1 MKALNVHIYPSIIV
15 QESRL
20 FKVTATLIQQRFV
33 KRIIIVGKSGPNTSF
48 HTEIDKDRTIE
59 RFPMSQ
65 ARGSFLSRSIR
76 FIIWSLHVFTRF
88 RSDKI
93 DMVNCH
99 SLSVLPLCLAL
110 KVWHRSILIYEPHE
124 LETETSQ
131 MRGFK
136 KPICKVI
143 EGLLIKHVHWTILVS
158 DSIEAWYRKHY
169 EVVNTSV
176 VMNCPVISP
185 VCASRYFHERYTI
198 PIHTP
203 IFLYQGIL
211 GKGRGIE
218 LIVNAF
224 GAMPDEAVL
233 VLLGYGE
240 LFEWAQTQSKHLKNV
255 YVQQAVPESELHTIT
270 CSADFGFSMP
280 EPGSLNH
287 EYCMPNKLFEYIMG
301 GVPVLVSNTLEQR
314 KVVQQFGIGE
324 IVTALTPNAIRAAA
338 RRLLSSDRS
347 NFKAGLEQAR
357 HEYCWERQEIV
368 LEHVY
373 SQVLLKKTG

>member
-1 MKALNVHIYPSIIV
+1 MQSLNVHIYPALIAH
-15 QESRL
+15 QSRVL
-20 FKVTATLIQQRFV
+20 KVTATLIKKRFV
-33 KRIIIVGKSGPNTSF
+33 EQIIIVGRSGLSLPSRSQ
-48 HTEIDKDRTIE
+48 IDKSRAIE
-59 RFPMSQ
+59 GFPISES
-65 ARGSFLSRSIR
+65 RRSFLSRSLR
-76 FIIWSLHVFTRF
+76 FMGWSLRVFNRF
-88 RSDKI
+88 RSKKI
-93 DMVNCH
+93 DMINCH

-110 KVWHRSILIYEPHE
+110 KIWHRAILIYEPHE

-158 DSIEAWYRKHY
+158 DSIEAWYRKQY
-169 EVVNTSV
+169 GVVNTSV

-218 LIVNAF
+218 LIVNSF

-255 YVQQAVPESELHTIT
+255 YVQQAVPQSELHTIT

-280 EPGSLNH
+280 EPGCLNH

-324 IVTALTPNAIRAAA
+324 IATALTPDAIRAAA

-373 SQVLLKKTG
+373 SQVLQKK

>member
-33 KRIIIVGKSGPNTSF
+33 KRIIIVGKSGPNIPF

-65 ARGSFLSRSIR
+65 ARGSLLSRSIR
-76 FIIWSLHVFTRF
+76 FIIWSLRVFTRF

-131 MRGFK
+131 MCGFK
-136 KPICKVI
+136 KRISKVI
-143 EGLLIKHVHWTILVS
+143 EGILIKHVNWTILVS
-158 DSIEAWYRKHY
+158 DSIETWYRKHY
-169 EVVNTSV
+169 KLVNTSV
-176 VMNCPVISP
+176 VLNCPPRLP
-185 VCASRYFHERYTI
+185 VCASRYFYECFGV
-198 PIHTP
+198 PMHTP

-211 GKGRGIE
+211 CEGRGIE
-218 LIVNAF
+218 LMVDAF
-224 GAMPDEAVL
+224 GAMPDEAAL
-233 VLLGYGE
+233 VLMGYGE
-240 LFEWAQTQSKHLKNV
+240 LFEWAETYSKQFKNV
-255 YVQQAVPESELHTIT
+255 YVHHAVLPSELHAMT
-270 CSADFGFSMP
+270 CSADFALSLI
-280 EPGSLNH
+280 EPLSLSY

-301 GVPVLVSNTLEQR
+301 GVPTLVSNTVEQR

-324 IVTALTPNAIRAAA
+324 VATALTPDAIRAAA
-338 RRLLSSDRS
+338 RKLLSSDRS
-347 NFKAGLEQAR
+347 NFKAGLEQASQ
-357 HEYCWERQEIV
+357 EYCWERQEII
-368 LEHVY
+368 LRHVY
-373 SQVLLKKTG
+373 NQISLQKAS